1 MKIPFVYYDRF
12 SKRKYT
18 KLIHTMPF
26 YFSAVTRDSI
36 RCRYI
41 HLKDIDF
48 EMAAAGMKGQSFCD
62 LSTGDL
68 DLPGVMQV
76 LEEIGFDG
84 WVMVE
89 RDRRVEDYAQS
100 ARNMRQALRDL
111 GY

>member
-1 MKIPFVYYDRF
+1 MEDIPYDKA
-12 SKRKYT
+12 SAT
-18 KLIHTMPF
+18 
-26 YFSAVTRDSI
+26 YFHLGD

-41 HLKDIDF
+41 HLKDIDL
-48 EMAAAGMKGQSFCD
+48 EMAAAGMKGPGFCD
-62 LSTGDL
+62 LGTGDL
-68 DLPGVMQV
+68 DLPGVMQT
-76 LEEIGFDG
+76 LKEIDSDG